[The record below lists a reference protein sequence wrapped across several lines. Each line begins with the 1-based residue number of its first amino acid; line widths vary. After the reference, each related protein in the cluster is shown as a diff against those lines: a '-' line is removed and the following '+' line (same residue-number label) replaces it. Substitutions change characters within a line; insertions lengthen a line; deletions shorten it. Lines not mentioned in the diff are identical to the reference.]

1 MDDDNA
7 AEPTAETA
15 HPGAGVGAAHPG
27 AGVGAAHPGAGVGA
41 AHPGAGVGAVLPR
54 TRSQVL
60 VAVAA
65 LMFLAGA
72 AGYALGRR
80 GATDDRS
87 RESAD
92 VGFLYD
98 MAAHHQ
104 QALALANL
112 ELTNGTDPAAQ
123 RWARDILRA
132 QAYEIGLMEMKLG
145 QLGHDPADR
154 PDVAMAWMGAPV
166 EPAAMPGLASADEL
180 ATLTAATGADAD
192 ALFYALMIDH
202 HRAGVAMAESG
213 AAEADDEW
221 VADTAGAL
229 ARIQSSE
236 IAEMTADRE
245 RAGLSTTPPGY
256 VADDSGPMDHT
267 HDG

>member
-1 MDDDNA
+1 MA
-7 AEPTAETA
+7 
-15 HPGAGVGAAHPG
+15 
-27 AGVGAAHPGAGVGA
+27 
-41 AHPGAGVGAVLPR
+41 
-54 TRSQVL
+54 

-72 AGYALGRR
+72 AGYAFGRR
-80 GATDDRS
+80 GASDDLGGDT
-87 RESAD
+87 AD

-104 QALALANL
+104 QALQLANL
-112 ELTNGTDPAAQ
+112 ELTNGTDPDAQ
-123 RWARDILRA
+123 RWARDILRG

-154 PDVAMAWMGAPV
+154 PDAAMEWMGAPV
-166 EPAAMPGLASADEL
+166 DPASMPGLASTDEL
-180 ATLTAATGADAD
+180 AVLASASGADAD

-213 AAEADDEW
+213 AAEAGDDW
-221 VADTAGAL
+221 VADTAGAM
-229 ARIQSSE
+229 ARIQTSE
-236 IAEMTADRE
+236 IAEMTADRD

-256 VADDSGPMDHT
+256 VADDPAELAHEHG
-267 HDG
+267 G